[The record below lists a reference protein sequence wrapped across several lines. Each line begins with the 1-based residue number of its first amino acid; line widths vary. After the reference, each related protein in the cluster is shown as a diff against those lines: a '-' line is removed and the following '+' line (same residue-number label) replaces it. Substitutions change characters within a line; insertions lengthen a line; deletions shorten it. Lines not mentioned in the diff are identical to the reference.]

1 MSSTRIEKLVDNA
14 QAAFDRRPAEVE
26 PGLDVEDAALLQ
38 LRKACRLLAGA
49 EALYDAAYYTLVI
62 EASFVAIER
71 TIEFRLLERG
81 TMEPDDLPG
90 THPGVY
96 REAAAVGIVVESMA
110 ADLAD
115 LWRDHRAKT
124 YYQDGLA
131 SAERARAVRR
141 APARPEWSVASDAE
155 GGTRRAGR
163 AISNHLPNRS
173 QYSASQ
179 SLSWWTQK
187 GRGRLDRPPT
197 PKAPQGRGVQRRS
210 RDVERPRAFKELRL
224 RFRVQLTENLRC
236 DRPDPNA
243 VQCRHIVIC
252 SGRPKRDAVDE
263 DLVDDLPNDCVPV
276 SIDNRGH
283 RSIEMCI
290 RVICPGSSSPFEQA
304 LTDSVDGGI
313 LRIASSFPDVVH
325 CRVIGHSSVGGSR

>member
-155 GGTRRAGR
+155 GGTRRAVRAGTYTPANRWRALTQQQNRGGTERGR
-163 AISNHLPNRS
+163 PLVVPRRRKHRRDEARS
-173 QYSASQ
+173 ESRPAS
-179 SLSWWTQK
+179 
-187 GRGRLDRPPT
+187 GRGL
-197 PKAPQGRGVQRRS
+197 S
-210 RDVERPRAFKELRL
+210 R
-224 RFRVQLTENLRC
+224 
-236 DRPDPNA
+236 
-243 VQCRHIVIC
+243 
-252 SGRPKRDAVDE
+252 
-263 DLVDDLPNDCVPV
+263 
-276 SIDNRGH
+276 
-283 RSIEMCI
+283 
-290 RVICPGSSSPFEQA
+290 
-304 LTDSVDGGI
+304 
-313 LRIASSFPDVVH
+313 
-325 CRVIGHSSVGGSR
+325 